1 MNHGRQKGEF
11 VTPKAILTLMDQ
23 EGPTRAAKEL
33 GVSTT
38 TLFKARRGG
47 QVSRAYEV
55 AARTILGNAKLA
67 KRVTEAEKRERAL
80 LEAAADAQA
89 ERDSMLDEA
98 AHTAADA
105 LDEEPAPQ
113 PETRKQRE
121 KRELLMFEV
130 PKEKEAIIRR
140 AVRSLGGEVVN

>member
-11 VTPKAILTLMDQ
+11 VTPQAILALMEQ

-47 QVSRAYEV
+47 QVSRVYEV
-55 AARTILGNAKLA
+55 AAAAILGLKMPA
-67 KRVTEAEKRERAL
+67 R
-80 LEAAADAQA
+80 EAA
-89 ERDSMLDEA
+89 
-98 AHTAADA
+98 
-105 LDEEPAPQ
+105 PARVAKV
-113 PETRKQRE
+113 E
-121 KRELLMFEV
+121 RELLMFEV
-130 PKEKEAIIRR
+130 PKEKEDIIRR